1 MAGGGGSMENGEP
14 EFQIAPII
22 DCLLV
27 LLVFFMSITSAEVL
41 QVDKEIRLPVAKDAK
56 KKEKIGNLEG
66 ALNVRWDGKNQKGTF
81 NFENHS
87 FEDVEE
93 LTNVLR
99 ERKANRDNYHV
110 IIRGDQ
116 DLPAI
121 EIQRAMGVIGAAG
134 IDNISF
140 SALNQ

>member
-41 QVDKEIRLPVAKDAK
+41 QIDDRISLPIAADAK
-56 KKEKIGNLEG
+56 KKEKVSKKEG
-66 ALNVRWDGKNQKGTF
+66 ALNVRWDGKTQKSF
-81 NFENHS
+81 YS
-87 FEDVEE
+87 FEGPDYENIE
-93 LTNVLR
+93 DLTDVLR
-99 ERKANRDNYHV
+99 QRKQDQADYSI
-110 IIRGDQ
+110 IIRGDKS
-116 DLPAI
+116 LPAI
-121 EIQRAMGVIGAAG
+121 EIQRAMSVIGAAG

>member
-41 QVDKEIRLPVAKDAK
+41 QIDDRITLPVAKDAK
-56 KKEKIGNLEG
+56 KKDKVASQEG
-66 ALNVRWDGKNQKGTF
+66 ALNVRWDGKAQKGF
-81 NFENHS
+81 LSFENTEY
-87 FEDVEE
+87 EDTSQ
-93 LTNVLR
+93 LADLLR
-99 ERKANRDNYHV
+99 ARKEAQPLYQV
-110 IIRGDQ
+110 IIRGDKN
-116 DLPAI
+116 LPAI
-121 EIQRAMGVIGAAG
+121 EIQRAMAVIGSAG